1 MFVCNKNPGTRNCD
15 VKDPTKAI
23 HVPVSDTY
31 SNMDEAMQR
40 EVVDLMLRDGVD
52 NPDDFALSGI
62 ANALFED
69 AGDGLVRLK
78 KMREVDFWMTVYS
91 YLY

>member
-1 MFVCNKNPGTRNCD
+1 MCRNNPCIKNCD
-15 VKDPTKAI
+15 IKDPTKTP
-23 HVPVSDTY
+23 HVPVGYTY
-31 SNMDEAMQR
+31 SSVDEAMQR

-78 KMREVDFWMTVYS
+78 KMSEVDFWMTIYS

>member
-1 MFVCNKNPGTRNCD
+1 MCKKSPGIRNCD
-15 VKDPTKAI
+15 VKDHTKTPHI
-23 HVPVSDTY
+23 SVGSTY
-31 SNMDEAMQR
+31 SNIDEAMQK
-40 EVVDLMLRDGVD
+40 EVIDLMIKSGIED

-69 AGDGLVRLK
+69 AGNGLIRLK
-78 KMREVDFWMTVYS
+78 KMREVDFWITIYS

>member
-1 MFVCNKNPGTRNCD
+1 MCRKNHRIKNCD
-15 VKDPTKAI
+15 IKDHTKTPHI
-23 HVPVSDTY
+23 PVGDTY
-31 SNMDEAMQR
+31 SNVDEAMQK
-40 EVVDLMLRDGVD
+40 EVIDLMLKDGID

-69 AGDGLVRLK
+69 AGDGLIRLK
-78 KMREVDFWMTVYS
+78 KMREVDFWMVVYS

>member
-1 MFVCNKNPGTRNCD
+1 MFMCKKNPGTRNCD
-15 VKDPTKAI
+15 VKDPTKTF
-23 HVPVSDTY
+23 HVPVRDTY
-31 SNMDEAMQR
+31 SSMDEAMQR
-40 EVVDLMLRDGVD
+40 EVIDLILRDGVD

>member
-1 MFVCNKNPGTRNCD
+1 MCKKNPGTRNCD
-15 VKDPTKAI
+15 IKDHTEIPHI
-23 HVPVSDTY
+23 SVGGTY
-31 SNMDEAMQR
+31 SSVDEAMQK
-40 EVVDLMLRDGVD
+40 EVIDLMLKDGID

-78 KMREVDFWMTVYS
+78 KMREVDFWMTIYS